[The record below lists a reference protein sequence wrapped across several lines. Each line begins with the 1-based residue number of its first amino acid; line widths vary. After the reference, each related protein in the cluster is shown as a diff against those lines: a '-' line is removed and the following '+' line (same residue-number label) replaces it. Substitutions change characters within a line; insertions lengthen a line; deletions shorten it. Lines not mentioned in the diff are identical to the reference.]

1 MIAGDFRNCE
11 AIMLDVKRGRC
22 AIRCA
27 MLTGFLAALAT
38 AGAWGDERFERF
50 EPRSVGDVLPA
61 NLVRSPQYRLA
72 PTVRAFGY
80 LNDFVASSSYG
91 VFEAESDT
99 MLRRL
104 VREIHAISVLQGI
117 TLTDAYAKALAKAA
131 LSPVRGAVQLV
142 SDPVGTA

>member
-1 MIAGDFRNCE
+1 M
-11 AIMLDVKRGRC
+11 MLDVEWGRR
-22 AIRCA
+22 AICRV
-27 MLTGFLAALAT
+27 MLSGLLAALAT
-38 AGAWGDERFERF
+38 VGAWGDERFERF

-61 NLVRSPQYRLA
+61 NLIQSPQYRLA

-104 VREIHAISVLQGI
+104 VREIHAISVLQG
-117 TLTDAYAKALAKAA
+117 
-131 LSPVRGAVQLV
+131 
-142 SDPVGTA
+142 